1 VRFEAKGVRVSLANV
16 EYPQLPGANK
26 APDFAP
32 QLPRSVPANAI
43 AYYGVQGVQQLFE
56 RLQALS
62 GGRTS
67 GLTRVVDRLRSQLR
81 PSGVRELVR
90 ALGPLNQREAALVVT
105 PPDDAPIVSLVVGD
119 TTRSEGGDVLI
130 ALQPLLSRVVQST
143 QGGTASTLVPGSE
156 AGVDTLTLR
165 IDPELSLT
173 YAALGDRIVVSTDP
187 AGVRQIATAEKTILS
202 EGAFAP
208 GMRALLERATSVTF
222 LDLHR
227 LSSLIER
234 AGFGTTP
241 EYRTIKPELARIGA
255 MSMITQS
262 NGSSQT
268 EQLEAAQAFIE
279 VP

>member
-1 VRFEAKGVRVSLANV
+1 
-16 EYPQLPGANK
+16 
-26 APDFAP
+26 
-32 QLPRSVPANAI
+32 
-43 AYYGVQGVQQLFE
+43 
-56 RLQALS
+56 
-62 GGRTS
+62 
-67 GLTRVVDRLRSQLR
+67 
-81 PSGVRELVR
+81 
-90 ALGPLNQREAALVVT
+90 
-105 PPDDAPIVSLVVGD
+105 
-119 TTRSEGGDVLI
+119 
-130 ALQPLLSRVVQST
+130 
-143 QGGTASTLVPGSE
+143 
-156 AGVDTLTLR
+156 
-165 IDPELSLT
+165 
-173 YAALGDRIVVSTDP
+173 
-187 AGVRQIATAEKTILS
+187 VRQIATAEKTILS

-208 GMRALLERATSVTF
+208 GMRALLEKATSVTF